1 MKLQE
6 LAAPQR
12 TKQVARVMESYF
24 GGRVG
29 FDQLTRSQARQML
42 GRVRSLITEHRR
54 QPEFHR
60 SEQNPSY
67 LKLVMM
73 EQGLRNKL
81 REDATLPMGQ
91 ASGGTATAAKPGQSA
106 GATTLANPQ
115 AAAAAKPGQS
125 AGATTLAN
133 PQAAA
138 AAAAAQQKK
147 IAAIKDPKQQAA
159 MKKAAAGQNLSPDEQ
174 QMVASV
180 AMMPQGQMEN
190 RLRRNLYRTLRESE
204 IQQAQV
210 VLASQDMVDEVQKM
224 SEQVSSM
231 QFKDLPAL
239 VQQIKDQVGVD
250 QAMQF
255 NTDAT
260 AALAGLLQNLQGAK
274 QQLEQAL
281 GVVTGQAPMVPGQDG
296 MDAGLG
302 GEVPPPEM
310 NPADELPDIDLD
322 TPAKP
327 AAATLGRGRR

>member
-12 TKQVARVMESYF
+12 TKQVAKVMESYF

-29 FDQLTRSQARQML
+29 FDQLTRSQARHML

-60 SEQNPSY
+60 SEQNPAY

-73 EQGLRNKL
+73 EQGLRTKL
-81 REDATLPMGQ
+81 RETPTVSMG
-91 ASGGTATAAKPGQSA
+91 STA
-106 GATTLANPQ
+106 GANQNQAQSTSGMPPVNPTVAKAE
-115 AAAAAKPGQS
+115 AAAAAK
-125 AGATTLAN
+125 
-133 PQAAA
+133 
-138 AAAAAQQKK
+138 K
-147 IAAIKDPKQQAA
+147 ISSIKDPKQQAA
-159 MKKAAAGQNLSPDEQ
+159 MKKAAAGQNLNPDEQ

-180 AMMPQGQMEN
+180 AMMPQQQMEN

-210 VLASQDMVDEVQKM
+210 VLASQDMVDQVQKM
-224 SEQVSSM
+224 SEEISSM

-296 MDAGLG
+296 MDAEMG
-302 GEVPPPEM
+302 GEAPPPPEM
-310 NPADELPDIDLD
+310 NPADELPDIDME
-322 TPAKP
+322 PAARP
-327 AAATLGRGRR
+327 AAASLGRGRR

>member
-12 TKQVARVMESYF
+12 TKQVAKVMESYF
-24 GGRVG
+24 GGQIG
-29 FDQLTRSQARQML
+29 FDQLTRSQARHML

-54 QPEFHR
+54 EPEFHR
-60 SEQNPSY
+60 SEQNPAY

-73 EQGLRNKL
+73 EQGLKTRL
-81 REDATLPMGQ
+81 RETPTLQVGQ
-91 ASGGTATAAKPGQSA
+91 ASGGTATATGQSA
-106 GATTLANPQ
+106 GSTSTSSTPTVSANPQ
-115 AAAAAKPGQS
+115 AAAAAKS
-125 AGATTLAN
+125 AQMNMLT
-133 PQAAA
+133 
-138 AAAAAQQKK
+138 K
-147 IAAIKDPKQQAA
+147 IKDPKLQAA
-159 MKKAAAGQNLSPDEQ
+159 MKKSIAGQTLNPGEQ
-174 QMVASV
+174 QLVANA
-180 AMMPQGQMEN
+180 AMAGGGATMASEH

-210 VLASQDMVDEVQKM
+210 VLASQDMVDQVQKM
-224 SEQVSSM
+224 SEEISSM

-296 MDAGLG
+296 MDAGMG
-302 GEVPPPEM
+302 AEAPPPEM
-310 NPADELPDIDLD
+310 NPADELPDIDD
-322 TPAKP
+322 MEPAARP
-327 AAATLGRGRR
+327 AAASLGRGRR

>member
-12 TKQVARVMESYF
+12 TKQVAKVMESYF

-29 FDQLTRSQARQML
+29 FDQLTRSQARHML

-60 SEQNPSY
+60 SEQNPAY

-73 EQGLRNKL
+73 EQGLRTKL
-81 REDATLPMGQ
+81 HETPTVSMG
-91 ASGGTATAAKPGQSA
+91 STA
-106 GATTLANPQ
+106 GANQNQAQSVSNMPPVNPTVANAQ
-115 AAAAAKPGQS
+115 AAAAAK
-125 AGATTLAN
+125 
-133 PQAAA
+133 
-138 AAAAAQQKK
+138 K
-147 IAAIKDPKQQAA
+147 ISSIKDPK
-159 MKKAAAGQNLSPDEQ
+159 Q

-180 AMMPQGQMEN
+180 AMMPQQQMEN

-210 VLASQDMVDEVQKM
+210 VLASQDMVDQVQKM
-224 SEQVSSM
+224 SEEISSM

-281 GVVTGQAPMVPGQDG
+281 GVVTGNAPMVPGQDG
-296 MDAGLG
+296 MDAGMG
-302 GEVPPPEM
+302 GEAPPTEM
-310 NPADELPDIDLD
+310 NPADELPDIDME
-322 TPAKP
+322 PAARP
-327 AAATLGRGRR
+327 AAASLGRGRR

>member
-12 TKQVARVMESYF
+12 TKQVAKVMESYF

-29 FDQLTRSQARQML
+29 FDQLTRSQARHML
-42 GRVRSLITEHRR
+42 SRVRSLITEHRR
-54 QPEFHR
+54 QPEFHS
-60 SEQNPSY
+60 SEQNPAY

-73 EQGLRNKL
+73 EQGLRSKL
-81 REDATLPMGQ
+81 HE
-91 ASGGTATAAKPGQSA
+91 TATVSVGSTAGSNQNQAQS
-106 GATTLANPQ
+106 TSSMPPVNPTVANAQ
-115 AAAAAKPGQS
+115 AAAAAK
-125 AGATTLAN
+125 
-133 PQAAA
+133 
-138 AAAAAQQKK
+138 K
-147 IAAIKDPKQQAA
+147 ISSIKDPKQQAA
-159 MKKAAAGQNLSPDEQ
+159 MKKAAAGQNLNPDEQ

-180 AMMPQGQMEN
+180 AMMPQSQMEN

-210 VLASQDMVDEVQKM
+210 VLASQDMVDQVQKM
-224 SEQVSSM
+224 SEEISSM

-296 MDAGLG
+296 MDAGMG
-302 GEVPPPEM
+302 AEAPPPEM
-310 NPADELPDIDLD
+310 NPADELPDIDD
-322 TPAKP
+322 MEPAARP
-327 AAATLGRGRR
+327 AAAALGRGRR